1 MKGKWKD
8 IAIRAS
14 KTFIQAFLASITV
27 DVTLL
32 NANAS
37 VLRSVFL
44 SAVAAGISAVMNAF
58 IAKIGENDE

>member
-1 MKGKWKD
+1 MKNRWKD

-32 NANAS
+32 NADTS
-37 VLRSVFL
+37 MLRTVFL

-58 IAKIGENDE
+58 IAALDDKER